1 MLEDASLCSRAHA
14 SFLETPTARETAGAV
29 NRPSCAGV
37 PRVCAIPSTSIPEF
51 DPKSDERNPDRETG
65 EGVARVVYPKLTD
78 APPWE
83 ELGFAS

>member
-51 DPKSDERNPDRETG
+51 DPKSDERKPTEKPEKG
-65 EGVARVVYPKLTD
+65 AQ
-78 APPWE
+78 
-83 ELGFAS
+83 ELYILN